1 MRYLALLTIFVSAA
15 ACGDVSGDPAGGA
28 DSPRAAM
35 VAQIGLVRSAAT
47 EHLRPHFTERLRNKF
62 SDDDVVGAAKDL
74 GEYDVDDLI
83 GTIEMEDADRAKIKM
98 ANGRTLTTLVRRNG
112 RWLADTIWFR

>member
-1 MRYLALLTIFVSAA
+1 
-15 ACGDVSGDPAGGA
+15 
-28 DSPRAAM
+28 M